1 MVEHRTVFKVLVS
14 EDAQF
19 SLWPADRL
27 HDAGW
32 SEAGKRGSKDECVD
46 YIKKM
51 WRARASTPQA
61 AGCDRVVTH

>member
-14 EDAQF
+14 ADAQF

-27 HDAGW
+27 HEAGW
-32 SEAGKRGSKDECVD
+32 SEAGKRGSKEECVD

-51 WRARASTPQA
+51 WFARPRSAPTA
-61 AGCDRVVTH
+61 AHDAVVTH